1 MSPLGPWL
9 SDAHLI
15 DYGTHK
21 ANVKHVEFREH
32 VSRKN
37 GYAHFLRD
45 AAAGHTAEHVQI
57 LRSAL
62 RG

>member
-1 MSPLGPWL
+1 MLPLGPWL

-21 ANVKHVEFREH
+21 ANVNYVEFRED
-32 VSRKN
+32 VSHRN

-45 AAAGHTAEHVQI
+45 AAAGHTAEHVQVM
-57 LRSAL
+57 RSAL
-62 RG
+62 GG

>member
-1 MSPLGPWL
+1 MK
-9 SDAHLI
+9 
-15 DYGTHK
+15 Y
-21 ANVKHVEFREH
+21 VEFRED

-62 RG
+62 GG